1 MPDQSPLQDLP
12 EAVPAPERNW
22 SPQLVW
28 IIPIVAAI
36 IGGWIAV
43 HAILQHGPE
52 ATITFLTAEGLEPGK
67 TQIRYKDVNMGEVTG
82 IAISEDRQRIMVT
95 AQFVKE
101 ATKFLMDDT
110 RFWVVRPQISGGQI
124 SGFGTLL
131 SGAYI
136 AMDVGH
142 SDQPQRQFTGLEVAP
157 IITGDLPGRQFM
169 LEAADLGSLEIGSPV
184 YFRRI
189 KVGQVIA
196 SELDPNGLDVHV
208 MIFVHAPYDHYV
220 TPATRFWNASGVDLS
235 LDASGMKVETQSLA
249 SILTGGVA
257 FEAPPNAAP
266 AEEAAPGAAFAL
278 FKDRPTAMK
287 TPDGEAQN
295 FVLYFSE
302 SLRGLTPG
310 APVDFRG
317 IVVGEVQSVEVE
329 YEAARKWFHFPVRV
343 ALYPHRMA
351 IHNPNHNSL
360 SDALSEPD
368 RNELLKSMV
377 ERGFRAQL
385 RTGNLLTGQLYIA
398 LDFFPDAPS
407 VQMDW
412 NRKTL
417 VLPTVPGTVEELQ
430 QSMGKLLKKLDKI
443 PFDDIGGNA
452 NRTLASL
459 NDTAKSLDQLLKR
472 MDKELAPEART
483 TLTDLRK
490 TLAQLE
496 KTLASDSPLQQ
507 DLSETLR
514 ETTRA
519 ARSLRSL
526 TNLLDR
532 EPESLIR
539 GKTDD

>member
-12 EAVPAPERNW
+12 EAVPAPERSW

-28 IIPIVAAI
+28 IIPILAAI
-36 IGGWIAV
+36 IGGWIAAN
-43 HAILQHGPE
+43 AILQRGPE
-52 ATITFLTAEGLEPGK
+52 ATITFLTAEGLEAGK
-67 TQIRYKDVNMGEVTG
+67 TQIRYKDVKIGEVTN
-82 IAISEDRQRIMVT
+82 IAISEDRQRIIVT
-95 AQFVKE
+95 ARFVKE
-101 ATKFLMDDT
+101 ASKFLMEDT

-136 AMDVGH
+136 AVDVGH
-142 SDQPQRQFTGLEVAP
+142 SDQPQRRFTGLEVAP

-169 LEAADLGSLEIGSPV
+169 LAAADLGSLEIGSPV

-189 KVGQVIA
+189 KVGQVVA
-196 SELDPNGLDVHV
+196 TELDPKGLDVHV
-208 MIFVHAPYDHYV
+208 TVFVHTPYDRYV
-220 TPATRFWNASGVDLS
+220 TAATRFWNASGVDVS
-235 LDASGMKVETQSLA
+235 LDAGGMRVETQSLA
-249 SILTGGVA
+249 SILTGGIA
-257 FEAPPNAAP
+257 FEAPPNTP
-266 AEEAAPGAAFAL
+266 ASDEAAPGTAFPL
-278 FKDRPTAMK
+278 FKDRATAMK
-287 TPDGEAQN
+287 TPDGEAEN

-317 IVVGEVQSVEVE
+317 IVVGEVQSVDVE
-329 YEAARKWFHFPVRV
+329 YEAARKWFNFPVRV
-343 ALYPHRMA
+343 AIYPRRMA
-351 IHNPNHNSL
+351 MRAHGP
-360 SDALSEPD
+360 APGPLSEAARD
-368 RNELLKSMV
+368 DLLKAMIG
-377 ERGFRAQL
+377 RGFRAQL

-398 LDFFPDAPS
+398 LDFFPDAPP
-407 VQMDW
+407 VRVDW
-412 NRKTL
+412 DNKPRE
-417 VLPTVPGTVEELQ
+417 LPTVPGAVEELQ
-430 QSMGKLLKKLDKI
+430 QSVGKLLKKLDKI

-472 MDKELAPEART
+472 VDKELVPESRA

-490 TLAQLE
+490 SLTQLE

-539 GKTDD
+539 GKTDK